1 MNIIRGAVQRPV
13 AVISAVML
21 IVLLGLISLARIP
34 IQLVPD
40 VSKPVLTIR
49 TGWSGA
55 APLEIEREI
64 MIRQEEAL
72 KGLEGLQSIEG
83 SASAGRSSLTLE
95 FPVGQDMNKATL
107 LVSNRLDGIDGY
119 PAEAGVPRIST
130 RGSEDSPIAWFS
142 LRRLPGNRR
151 PIHEYGDFLDDVVRD
166 RLERVSG
173 VGGVNIYGETKREL
187 QIIFR
192 PEQLA
197 RYRLTV
203 GEIIDRLRRADL
215 SVTAGEINEGKRRY
229 TVRAESP
236 LDSPESVRL
245 VVLRALSSDTD
256 SGLVSRVTIA
266 DIADVRWGFR
276 DPTASIRHMGRAA
289 LALNVQ
295 RETGSNVIE
304 IMAELRA
311 AVAELEA
318 GPLREA
324 GLSIEQV
331 YDETRYINSAID
343 LVQQNIWIG
352 GLLASLIILIFL
364 RTWRATLIIIVT
376 IPISV
381 IGAFVALAIFG
392 RSINVISLAGMAF
405 AVGMVADAAIVV
417 LENIFRLRESGL
429 PMHRAAIQGAKEVW
443 GAILASVL
451 TTVLVFAPIL
461 VMELE
466 VGQLFRDIAVSVSV
480 SVGVSLIVAVT
491 LIPALTS
498 RLLGPIGSARTK
510 SARWVRVLAGC
521 VSPIGR
527 MFDAVGHAFVFV
539 LNRFLRFSLYSWHR
553 SLLVVVVVAGSSA
566 GVAWWLTPP
575 LEYLPEGNRNLVFG
589 FILPPPGYNLATMT
603 GIAQTVENAARPLW
617 EAKHESEIGGAPIV
631 DRFFFV
637 ALKDRAFVGAAT
649 IDPARVAEIIP
660 IIRSP
665 VFKEPGTFAL
675 FRQYSLFGRGLG
687 GTRNI
692 QLDISGPSLPD
703 ILRVA
708 AQLSGRVF
716 AVFPREEGNQFRP
729 IPGLELGSPELRVV
743 PDRRR
748 LADAGVDPREL
759 GLIIDAFN
767 DGVRVSEITIGGR
780 RVDLM
785 LRGVSNGTA
794 REQKNTQSL
803 GKLPILTRN
812 GAIVPLASL
821 ASVDIVSGPT
831 EIRHIERL
839 RTVTLQITPAPDIAL
854 ETAIDRLR
862 RDVIAPER
870 AAGLPPGVV
879 MRVSGTADQLAITWQ
894 SIAWDLALAVVIV
907 YLVMAVLFESFVY
920 PLVIMISVP
929 PAAAGG
935 VLGLKLLNLL
945 VRQEL
950 DMLTLL
956 GGIILVGIVVNNAI
970 LLVDRSLSLIRHEGM
985 SPNAALRRATNDR
998 VRPIFMSTLT
1008 SVFGMLPLVVFPGAG
1023 SELYRG
1029 LGSVVCG
1036 GLALSAL
1043 LTLLIVPPL
1052 MALAVKLRPVLSVAV
1067 INPVR

>member
-1 MNIIRGAVQRPV
+1 MNLIRGAVERPV
-13 AVISAVML
+13 AVVSAV
-21 IVLLGLISLARIP
+21 VLVVMLGLISLARIP

-49 TGWSGA
+49 TNWSGA
-55 APLEIEREI
+55 SPLEIEREI

-83 SASAGRSSLTLE
+83 SARVGRSSLTLE

-142 LRRLPGNRR
+142 LRRLPGNSR

-187 QIIFR
+187 QIVFR

-245 VVLRALSSDTD
+245 VVLRALSDAD
-256 SGLVSRVTIA
+256 SGAVSRLTIA
-266 DIADVRWGFR
+266 DIANVGWGFR
-276 DPTASIRHMGRAA
+276 DPTAFIRHMGRAA

-311 AVAELEA
+311 AIVELEA

-429 PMHRAAIQGAKEVW
+429 PMFRAAIQGAKEVW

-480 SVGVSLIVAVT
+480 SVAVSLIVAVT
-491 LIPALTS
+491 LIPALAS
-498 RLLGPIGSARTK
+498 RLLSPIGSAGGK
-510 SARWVRVLAGC
+510 LAGWVGVLTKC
-521 VSPIGR
+521 LSPIGR
-527 MFDAVGHAFVFV
+527 LFDAVGHAFVFV
-539 LNRFLRFSLYSWHR
+539 LNRFLRFSLYSWYR
-553 SLLVVVVVAGSSA
+553 SLVVVVVVAGGST

-660 IIRSP
+660 VIRKP

-703 ILRVA
+703 ILQVA
-708 AQLSGRVF
+708 ARLSGRVF
-716 AVFPREEGNQFRP
+716 AAFPQEQGNQFRP
-729 IPGLELGSPELRVV
+729 IPGLELGSPELRIV

-759 GLIIDAFN
+759 GLIVDAFN
-767 DGVRVSEITIGGR
+767 DGVRVSEITVGGR
-780 RVDLM
+780 RIDLM
-785 LRGVSNGTA
+785 LRGESGSTA

-854 ETAIDRLR
+854 ATAINRLR
-862 RDVIAPER
+862 REVIAPER
-870 AAGLPPGVV
+870 AAGLPSGVV

-894 SIAWDLALAVVIV
+894 SIAWDLALALAIV

-970 LLVDRSLSLIRHEGM
+970 LLVDRSLSLIRHGGM
-985 SPNAALRRATNDR
+985 APNAALRQATNDR

-1052 MALAVKLRPVLSVAV
+1052 MALAMRVRPVLAVAV
-1067 INPVR
+1067 VNPVR